1 MDELVELLELLL
13 VVNFLGMGRNSAQA
27 IHDVVLHKH
36 GGIAAHG
43 KGNGITGTGI
53 DLALVTIGQYD
64 NRRVEHRRLGANDL
78 DALELGARA
87 PTVSSNRS
95 WVIGR
100 SARPLSM
107 PRLIAAASNE
117 PVWMERERRG
127 AGESDLLQ
135 RSRSTISDGT
145 GPAAMTMVSMS
156 TRTMEHLRYVAV
168 NTRRPAAL
176 NSYTT
181 QTFA

>member
-78 DALELGARA
+78 DALELGAQGANSIEQQVMGNRA
-87 PTVSSNRS
+87 
-95 WVIGR
+95 IGA
-100 SARPLSM
+100 SAVD
-107 PRLIAAASNE
+107 AAADCRS
-117 PVWMERERRG
+117 VREAR
-127 AGESDLLQ
+127 
-135 RSRSTISDGT
+135 
-145 GPAAMTMVSMS
+145 
-156 TRTMEHLRYVAV
+156 
-168 NTRRPAAL
+168 
-176 NSYTT
+176 
-181 QTFA
+181 